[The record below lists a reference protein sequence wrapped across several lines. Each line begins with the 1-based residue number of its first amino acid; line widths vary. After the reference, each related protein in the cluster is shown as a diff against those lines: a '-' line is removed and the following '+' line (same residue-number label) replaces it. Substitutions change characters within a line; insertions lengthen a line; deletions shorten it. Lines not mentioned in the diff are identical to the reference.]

1 MIMMTTI
8 TMTTTTNKMTR
19 MVMMLTTIT
28 IMMTTKPM
36 TGIIK
41 ACTRVITFTT
51 MKTFTIVRTMITTSM
66 TTTSI
71 LMMIISFLFLAL
83 PTQMPFPYA
92 FDDNKFL
99 VLWRFDDQADKIH
112 VHLRVK
118 TTGWIG
124 FGFAKKAPNTM
135 IDYDVIVGGFNNG
148 RGYLWV
154 SSSFSFNS
162 RALRQGQRE
171 TGDDLGCHDPHGLH
185 RYKLF
190 LKKSFHGV
198 AGEATGNVPRFRS
211 FMHNLNWPTCY

>member
-1 MIMMTTI
+1 M
-8 TMTTTTNKMTR
+8 
-19 MVMMLTTIT
+19 TTIT

-36 TGIIK
+36 TGN
-41 ACTRVITFTT
+41 RE
-51 MKTFTIVRTMITTSM
+51 IVYKDDNVYNDHSVSTM
-66 TTTSI
+66 TTLTI
-71 LMMIISFLFLAL
+71 LTIITSFLFLAL

-99 VLWRFDDQADKIH
+99 ALWRFDDQADKIH

-124 FGFAKKAPNTM
+124 FGFAQTAPNDM
-135 IDYDVIVGGFNNG
+135 RDYDVIVGGFSNG

-171 TGDDLGCHDPHGLH
+171 TGDDLGCHGPHGLY
-185 RYKLF
+185 RYELF
-190 LKKSFHGV
+190 LNKSFHGFTSLTV
-198 AGEATGNVPRFRS
+198 LS
-211 FMHNLNWPTCY
+211 FLYP

>member
-1 MIMMTTI
+1 MM
-8 TMTTTTNKMTR
+8 
-19 MVMMLTTIT
+19 TIT

-36 TGIIK
+36 TGTIK
-41 ACTRVITFTT
+41 ACKRVITFTT
-51 MKTFTIVRTMITTSM
+51 IKRFTIVMTMITTSM

-71 LMMIISFLFLAL
+71 LMMIVSFLFLAL

-124 FGFAKKAPNTM
+124 FGFAQKAPNDM
-135 IDYDVIVGGFNNG
+135 RDYDVIVGGFSNG

-154 SSSFSFNS
+154 SSSFSFSS
-162 RALRQGQRE
+162 RAFLRRQRCAE
-171 TGDDLGCHDPHGLH
+171 DKERLAMTSAVMARMVCIDTNSSWIKFFTVLQVH
-185 RYKLF
+185 K
-190 LKKSFHGV
+190 
-198 AGEATGNVPRFRS
+198 ATGLSPCCRF
-211 FMHNLNWPTCY
+211 FTHNQIRPS

>member
-1 MIMMTTI
+1 MTTMVMTMKIMIMMRTKTTAR
-8 TMTTTTNKMTR
+8 K
-19 MVMMLTTIT
+19 
-28 IMMTTKPM
+28 
-36 TGIIK
+36 
-41 ACTRVITFTT
+41 T
-51 MKTFTIVRTMITTSM
+51 MKTFTTMMFILVMTMIT

-71 LMMIISFLFLAL
+71 LTMIISFLFLAL

-124 FGFAKKAPNTM
+124 FGFAQTAPNDM
-135 IDYDVIVGGFNNG
+135 RDYDVIVGGFSNG

-162 RALRQGQRE
+162 RAFLRRQRCAE
-171 TGDDLGCHDPHGLH
+171 DKERL
-185 RYKLF
+185 
-190 LKKSFHGV
+190 
-198 AGEATGNVPRFRS
+198 ATTLVVMARMVCIHTNS
-211 FMHNLNWPTCY
+211 S